1 MRRNGSGLPGRC
13 PAPLRTLEAQVGP
26 SFPVENCRLRRPP
39 GGRACPGGG
48 LMRSKQICSP
58 YPSHLAFS
66 VSAPGEPPPPH
77 SILGSLQRLLVYR
90 EGLVALSRVGELLL
104 LFGCSVV
111 SVFATPWTV
120 AHQASLSFT
129 ISQSLLKLISTESV
143 MRSSQFIF
151 YHPFLR
157 LPQTFPASGSFPVSQ
172 LFASGGQSIGASAS
186 ASVLPMNIQ
195 G

>member
-13 PAPLRTLEAQVGP
+13 PAPLGTLEAQVRP
-26 SFPVENCRLRRPP
+26 SFPVENCRPGRPP

-48 LMRSKQICSP
+48 VMCSKHICSP

-66 VSAPGEPPPPH
+66 VFVPGKPPLPH
-77 SILGSLQRLLVYR
+77 SILESLQRLLVYR
-90 EGLVALSRVGELLL
+90 EGLVALPRVGKLLL
-104 LFGCSVV
+104 LFSRSVV
-111 SVFATPWTV
+111 SIFATPWTA

-129 ISQSLLKLISTESV
+129 ISQSLLKLISIESV
-143 MRSSQFIF
+143 MQSSQFIF
-151 YHPFLR
+151 YDPLLR